1 MWPHNPAAPAA
12 RAPNPAPQPCS
23 PTLQQSCTNPVS
35 GPHLQTSEAERIGV
49 DQVAKILPTGAA
61 SGTNQRAFSG
71 CLPRCRCWL
80 LRCPRRC
87 CPRLLHKAAALLLL
101 QV

>member
-1 MWPHNPAAPAA
+1 MRTNQVAA
-12 RAPNPAPQPCS
+12 RAPNLAPQPYINPAS
-23 PTLQQSCTNPVS
+23 NPVS

-71 CLPRCRCWL
+71 CGAAPVPLLAVALPSPL
-80 LRCPRRC
+80 LPTA
-87 CPRLLHKAAALLLL
+87 PA
-101 QV
+101 